1 MRKTPASESIIG
13 PKKPNFLKR
22 FFAHNPNYDVQNKEL
37 VTYCLGVA
45 GQNHTYN
52 LVGGWFE
59 YFCNFVLFIKPIH
72 TGLILGVMR
81 GWDAINDPL
90 AGAIIDGHTFKSGDK
105 LKPYL
110 KIFAIPVGVLAMFL
124 FINFGFQE
132 YAAKIAYVATIYF
145 LWDSFYSFQDT
156 AQWGLVARISR
167 IPERRVKA
175 AYWGRLGGT
184 FGGLIPGLISPVI
197 GLVLDG
203 IIPISLTQ
211 LFIILGV
218 FFGLGG
224 MIISLAQ
231 VKVVE
236 RAPNKP
242 PDGKLLGG
250 VKLLAKNKIVLLIA
264 LGNILNVCI
273 FNLSQMY
280 FFQTL
285 VRLNIGGKIYNGA
298 TILLP
303 YGIISG
309 IPGFVAMMFTPFLA
323 KKLGGMQRV
332 LITASAANIV
342 GRILMFFVGYEGWR
356 IIGMALIQAFISIP
370 SGMVSIATT
379 ALWSESVDYTEWKT
393 GKRNEGTVFSM
404 QNFLAKITSSI
415 SAVFSGL
422 TLTLL
427 KFEPQKFVDNPNAP
441 LSVEFTKWAWPIHS
455 LGPAIGSLMQIIPL
469 LLLKFPPE
477 ERQLM
482 QQELEERRA
491 EESRLELQRISDGL
505 GFNYKDYIDS
515 NFSDNNEVENKDKA
529 EDDKL

>member
-1 MRKTPASESIIG
+1 MRKSALSDNPKV

-72 TGLILGVMR
+72 TGILLGAMR
-81 GWDAINDPL
+81 GWDAVNDPL

-110 KIFAIPVGVLAMFL
+110 KIFAIPIGVLAML
-124 FINFGFQE
+124 IFINFGFQA
-132 YAAKIAYVATIYF
+132 YAAKIAYVATMYF

-156 AQWGLVARISR
+156 AQWGLVARISNM
-167 IPERRVKA
+167 PERRVKA
-175 AYWGRLGGT
+175 AYWGRMGGT
-184 FGGLIPGLISPVI
+184 FGGLLPGLISPVV

-203 IIPISLTQ
+203 IIPINLTQ
-211 LFIILGV
+211 LFIFLGV

-264 LGNILNVCI
+264 LGNILNSAI
-273 FNLSQMY
+273 LNLSQMY
-280 FFQTL
+280 FFQTM
-285 VRLNIGGKIYNGA
+285 VRLNIGEQIFNGA

-303 YGIISG
+303 YQIISG
-309 IPGFVAMMFTPFLA
+309 VPGFVAMMFTPFLA

-332 LITASAANIV
+332 LITSSAANII
-342 GRILMFFVGYEGWR
+342 GRVLMFFIGYEGWR
-356 IIGMALIQAFISIP
+356 IVGMALIQAFISIP

-404 QNFLAKITSSI
+404 QNFLAKITGSI
-415 SAVFSGL
+415 SSVFSGL

-427 KFEPQKFVDNPNAP
+427 KFDPKKFVENPNAP
-441 LSVEFTKWAWPIHS
+441 LSVEFTKYAWLIHS
-455 LGPAIGSLMQIIPL
+455 LAPAVGSFMQIIPL
-469 LLLKFPPE
+469 LLLKFTPA
-477 ERQLM
+477 ERELM
-482 QQELEERRA
+482 QKELEENRA
-491 EESRLELQRISDGL
+491 EESRKELQKISDGL
-505 GFNYKDYIDS
+505 GFDYKEYIESNYSENDEIE
-515 NFSDNNEVENKDKA
+515 NNEHE
-529 EDDKL
+529 EDDQ